1 MKREASWRVEVAYA
15 TPLRQEVIEVV
26 IPPGASIEQVIRE
39 SGLLER
45 FPEIDLARSR
55 VGIFG
60 EIASLQDPV
69 RDGDRVEIYRPL
81 LADPKDARRLRAERR
96 AKPGGGKR
104 S

>member
-1 MKREASWRVEVAYA
+1 MKREAGWRVEVAYA

-60 EIASLQDPV
+60 
-69 RDGDRVEIYRPL
+69 
-81 LADPKDARRLRAERR
+81 
-96 AKPGGGKR
+96 
-104 S
+104 